1 MKRKIVL
8 ASHGGLASGL
18 YDTAKMIVGKL
29 PFDVEIYSLQPGGL
43 AEDYGR
49 KLKKEIAAHMNT
61 EYVILTDLYGA
72 SVFTAMY
79 LCTKL
84 DNVRLFSG
92 MNLNMLL
99 SVCWSI
105 LHL

>member
-79 LCTKL
+79 LAQSL
-84 DNVRLFSG
+84 IMFDYFQG
-92 MNLNMLL
+92 
-99 SVCWSI
+99 
-105 LHL
+105 

>member
-29 PFDVEIYSLQPGGL
+29 PFDVEIYSLQPGG
-43 AEDYGR
+43 
-49 KLKKEIAAHMNT
+49 
-61 EYVILTDLYGA
+61 
-72 SVFTAMY
+72 VFTAMY
-79 LCTKL
+79 LCTKF

-99 SVCWSI
+99 SVCLEHPAPLNETDIEQI
-105 LHL
+105 LHDAKSGIQFTQQSKECEREEF